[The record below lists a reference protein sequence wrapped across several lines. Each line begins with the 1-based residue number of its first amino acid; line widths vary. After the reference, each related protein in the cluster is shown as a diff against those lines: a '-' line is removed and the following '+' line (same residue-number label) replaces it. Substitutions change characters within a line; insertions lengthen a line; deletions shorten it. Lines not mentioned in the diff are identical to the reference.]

1 MMLVKLLRQI
11 DNNVQSKMKLWYNKV
26 ARDSHFEHG
35 GRVLVFV
42 RLFWHHLQARNY
54 CPY

>member
-54 CPY
+54 SPY